1 MRWSQKFMKQQSKY
15 SPKDLILKI
24 KITKANILTKSMYKL
39 ASDKCAHLF
48 FMGDSFKL
56 ASHNLEKARRRKKF
70 ALTQLITRI
79 FENKREFTPKYA
91 KSEIFEGEIYFCFGQ
106 KV

>member
-1 MRWSQKFMKQQSKY
+1 MRCSQQFLKQQSKY
-15 SPKDLILKI
+15 SPKALILKI

-48 FMGDSFKL
+48 FVGDSFKL
-56 ASHNLEKARRRKKF
+56 ASHNLEKARRKKF

-79 FENKREFTPKYA
+79 FENKRELTSKYA
-91 KSEIFEGEIYFCFGQ
+91 KSKIFESEIDFCFGQ